1 MATTLVVEDGS
12 GVAGANSYVSYD
24 DAIAWAALRGYS
36 IGADQTTAEQNL
48 IQAVDYL
55 EAQRSR
61 YQGYKTN
68 DPDIF
73 IYPAVQP
80 LQWPRTNVW
89 IDEPGQISYWGL
101 LNGYE
106 NITFVTG
113 QPFPIDA
120 IPVELINSQI
130 MLAKNVSDGITLQP
144 TQNGAFV
151 TFKKIGT
158 LEKHFSEII
167 NTSIAPDMLAV
178 NGWMQPL
185 LNNSGS
191 YLVSVRA

>member
-1 MATTLVVEDGS
+1 
-12 GVAGANSYVSYD
+12 
-24 DAIAWAALRGYS
+24 
-36 IGADQTTAEQNL
+36 
-48 IQAVDYL
+48 
-55 EAQRSR
+55 
-61 YQGYKTN
+61 
-68 DPDIF
+68 
-73 IYPAVQP
+73 
-80 LQWPRTNVW
+80 
-89 IDEPGQISYWGL
+89 L